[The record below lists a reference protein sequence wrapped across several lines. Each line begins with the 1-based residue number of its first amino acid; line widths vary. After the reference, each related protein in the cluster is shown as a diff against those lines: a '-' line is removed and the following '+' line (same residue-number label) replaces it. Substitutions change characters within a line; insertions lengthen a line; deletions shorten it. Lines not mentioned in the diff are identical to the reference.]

1 MQSVYIL
8 SCETP
13 EKGGGIYRYEMTESG
28 ELKQADYYPCDRP
41 MYAANTK
48 NGLCVLLREPFEK
61 DKNGGYFY
69 IDKDL
74 KNPTEIQS
82 TDGVVPCHLCVN
94 ENDCYVVNYLSGNI
108 VNVGKKT
115 VKHEGK
121 GVNPIRQEMS
131 HTHCSV
137 FSPDKK
143 YVLCC
148 DLGLDALF
156 CYDRQLNLIS
166 KAKIEGGCGIRH
178 AVFSKDGKYIYAISE
193 LIPAVHIFTFDRG
206 RVALKGRLDIPCEK
220 ENADGAAIRISQDGK
235 KLYLSLR
242 VENAI
247 VVLDV
252 QGENLQILQK
262 VDCGGDSPRDFN
274 IIENKL
280 IVTNEKSNN
289 VVVYA
294 LKEGLIDKKLSEIKI
309 PKPLCCVVD

>member
-1 MQSVYIL
+1 MMVFVL
-8 SCETP
+8 SCV
-13 EKGGGIYRYEMTESG
+13 EKENGGGIYRYEMTGSG
-28 ELKQADYYPCDRP
+28 ELKQADYYSCDRP

-74 KNPTEIQS
+74 KNPTDIQS
-82 TDGVVPCHLCVN
+82 TNGVVPCHLAVKGK
-94 ENDCYVVNYLSGNI
+94 DCYIANYLSGNI
-108 VNVGKKT
+108 VDNNQKT
-115 VKHEGK
+115 IIMLARG
-121 GVNPIRQEMS
+121 GNIMCQEAS
-131 HTHCSV
+131 HTHCIV
-137 FSPDKK
+137 LSPNKK
-143 YVLCC
+143 FVLCC
-148 DLGLDALF
+148 NLGLDILYCF
-156 CYDRQLNLIS
+156 NRNLSFIS
-166 KAKIEGGCGIRH
+166 KAKIEGGYGIRH

-206 RVALKGRLDIPCEK
+206 KVALKARLDIPCEK
-220 ENADGAAIRISQDGK
+220 ENADGAAIRISQDGR

-274 IIENKL
+274 VVEDKL

-294 LKEGLIDKKLSEIKI
+294 IKDGLIDKKLSEIKI